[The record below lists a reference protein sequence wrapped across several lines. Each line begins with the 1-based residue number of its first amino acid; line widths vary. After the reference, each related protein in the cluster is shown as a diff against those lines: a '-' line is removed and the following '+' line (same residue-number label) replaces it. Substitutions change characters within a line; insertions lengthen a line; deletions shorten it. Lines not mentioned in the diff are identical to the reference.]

1 MDKNIFH
8 IINRGVEKRKIF
20 LANRDYTSFIHNISD
35 FNSVDNALQ
44 SYTRQRNDNLTEVR
58 PPSKQLVDIPL
69 P

>member
-20 LANRDYTSFIHNISD
+20 LANIRFIHNISD
-35 FNSVDNALQ
+35 FNSVDNAPQL
-44 SYTRQRNDNLTEVR
+44 YVRRRNAILTEVA
-58 PPSKQLVDIPL
+58 PPSKQLIDMPL